1 MFELLGPRRSLV
13 CVHTPRR
20 RGALGWRLWS
30 SCFTEVTASGRLAPR
45 PYSSPLH
52 SSKHEVSVHW
62 IFQINIQRP
71 FIAAFTRQLAVLM
84 KCLTRISVLT
94 PAISLQILNTKF
106 KSCYILDCTEH
117 EFKLSPLHDAEGKQC
132 REGKCLQDLRKAN
145 KVLIFYEFINWGE
158 RPSVCVR
165 RECVCV
171 CSVV

>member
-1 MFELLGPRRSLV
+1 
-13 CVHTPRR
+13 
-20 RGALGWRLWS
+20 
-30 SCFTEVTASGRLAPR
+30 
-45 PYSSPLH
+45 
-52 SSKHEVSVHW
+52 
-62 IFQINIQRP
+62 
-71 FIAAFTRQLAVLM
+71 M

-106 KSCYILDCTEH
+106 KFCYILDCAEH

-145 KVLIFYEFINWGE
+145 KVLIFHEFINWGE